1 MGRVGSP
8 VARRPVPRLPR
19 LIAVLAIA
27 LAGACRSDPGADL
40 VAPPSPSTD
49 PAAPASTETTA
60 PASTLP
66 AATTPSSPAT
76 PPRRPPDPARPRY
89 TLQLDAQPATGVV
102 EGTVDV
108 QFTPDLPTDRLV
120 FRLWPNGP
128 RQQGEGGRIE
138 TGQVEV
144 DGRPLPS
151 SLDDPTTLVVPL
163 PEGATAGTSVRAR
176 LPWRLQL
183 PPRARDRLSAEDGS
197 LRMGSFFPILEW
209 EPGAGWVTE
218 PPTTRFAE
226 ASTAPT
232 ADFDLTVTTPPGY
245 GVVASG
251 TPDRPGHWTA
261 TAVRDVAVAVGRFTT
276 VTGTARAPEPV
287 QVIVGVDAGAG
298 DSPQPYLDR
307 SIAVLEANSRRY
319 GPYPWPTFA
328 VSVTPGISTGIEYP
342 AHVLHGPGTATD
354 ILTHEV
360 GHQWFYA
367 LVGNN
372 QARDPWLDE
381 ALTTWAEARFE
392 GTVEDYRARTIP
404 AAIRGRTTAPMA
416 YWDLRDDFYLGAYVQ
431 GAQALAALGDPE
443 LVDCALR
450 LFAAQNA
457 YRIAKAADFLAA
469 ATAVF
474 PDAATVLGGYGI
486 RP

>member
-1 MGRVGSP
+1 MGGVGSP
-8 VARRPVPRLPR
+8 RPSRSLRRLTVALVVAGVACTSDRAVKLDPSSTSPGASAQPSPAPETTTATLPR
-19 LIAVLAIA
+19 
-27 LAGACRSDPGADL
+27 
-40 VAPPSPSTD
+40 
-49 PAAPASTETTA
+49 
-60 PASTLP
+60 
-66 AATTPSSPAT
+66 ATTPSCPPI
-76 PPRRPPDPARPRY
+76 PPRRGPDPGRPRY
-89 TLQLDAQPATGVV
+89 VLHLDVQPATGEVQ
-102 EGTVDV
+102 GTVDV
-108 QFTPDLPTDRLV
+108 RFTPDLPTDRLV

-128 RQQGEGGRIE
+128 RQRGEGARLE
-138 TGQVEV
+138 TGQVEL
-144 DGRPLPS
+144 DGRAADS
-151 SLDDPTTLVVPL
+151 SSPDPTTLVVPL
-163 PEGATAGTSVRAR
+163 PTPLPAGQTVEAKV
-176 LPWRLQL
+176 PWRLQV
-183 PPRARDRLSAEDGS
+183 PSGARDRISAAGDS
-197 LRMGSFFPILEW
+197 VRLGSFFPILEW
-209 EPGAGWVTE
+209 EPGVGWVTE

-245 GVVASG
+245 DVVASG

-261 TAVRDVAVAVGRFTT
+261 TAMRDVAVAVGRFATA
-276 VTGTARAPEPV
+276 TGTARAPDPV
-287 QVIVGVDAGAG
+287 QVLVGVDREAG

-307 SIAVLEANSRRY
+307 AIAVLEASSRRF

-354 ILTHEV
+354 VLTHEV

-381 ALTTWAEARFE
+381 GLTTWVEARYE
-392 GTVEDYRARTIP
+392 ETVESYKAQPVP
-404 AAIRGRTTAPMA
+404 ASVRGRTTAPMSF
-416 YWDLRDDFYLGAYVQ
+416 WDERDDFYVGAYVQ
-431 GAQALAALGDPE
+431 GAQALAALGDSE

-457 YRIAKAADFLAA
+457 YRIARASDLVAA
-469 ATAVF
+469 ASSVF
-474 PDAATVLGGYGI
+474 PDAPRVLAEYGI